1 MGLPFLVEPLLED
14 ETVGIAT
21 FYPQAFSPDGR
32 YIICED
38 TSSDRTILTLDRT
51 DDSCITA
58 FGAGGGGLNLVI
70 DDDGTVYSL
79 DTAGT
84 LCSWPDFARGSQTV
98 LASDALLAVSGGLGL
113 FVMPDDTRKIAWLGG
128 GTGAGSKD
136 ISIYDVETS
145 TLTTVANGT
154 PTGLT
159 QFQQILQDRYGDV
172 WAVGA
177 DTDSIYFQRV
187 IDAGAGSAAPDFN
200 TISDPGQVNYNHI
213 EAYHTS
219 SGWFVVRGGGTDLF
233 LFADA
238 DFSQLAHRSYA
249 VSGSVL
255 NSAQDAGSPFLMG
268 LAPGQTA
275 FWFPGPNSYANGAY
289 SDLHNIVAADLST
302 AATHDITDWD
312 ISDIPDVTRGMVLS
326 THTRLAL
333 ISMQNGDNATAPAY
347 TTVIRYFPAD
357 DVTGGDGDG
366 VTDDDVTIRVWEF
379 SLDGHDFYVLRLG
392 PSETLVYDLT
402 ANMWSSWA
410 SPGRDNW
417 RAHVGTNWVGMRAT
431 TLDRGFGTDVVA
443 GDDATGT
450 LWILDPT
457 TGRDDRTT
465 TDSDAFT
472 RVTTGGIQVTGRDV
486 IPCGAVTID
495 LSIGA
500 PTQTGATIMLE
511 SSDDLGHSWNNH
523 GSNIIAAGDYS
534 ATIEYRSLGTIKA
547 PGRIFRI
554 TDNGATVRLS
564 GADMR

>member
-38 TSSDRTILTLDRT
+38 TSSDRTIWTLDRT

-159 QFQQILQDRYGDV
+159 EFQQLLQDTHGDV
-172 WAVGA
+172 WAVGG
-177 DTDSIYFQRV
+177 DTANIYFQRV
-187 IDAGAGSAAPDFN
+187 IDAGAGSAAADFN
-200 TISDPGQVNYNHI
+200 TVSDPQPTLI
-213 EAYHTS
+213 QLEAYCTA
-219 SGWFVVRGGGTDLF
+219 SGWFVCRGGGTDLY
-233 LFADA
+233 LLDED
-238 DFSQLAHRSYA
+238 DFSVLQHREYA
-249 VSGSVL
+249 TNGSGL
-255 NSAQDAGSPFLMG
+255 NAAILSGSPFLMG

-275 FWFPGPNSYANGAY
+275 FWFVGPDSFANHAY

-312 ISDIPDVTRGMVLS
+312 IGDLPDVTRGMVLS
-326 THTRLAL
+326 TYTRLAL

-366 VTDDDVTIRVWEF
+366 VTDDDVTIRVWGF

-465 TDSDAFT
+465 TDADAFT
-472 RVTTGGIQVTGRDV
+472 RIVTAGIQVTGRDV

-523 GSNIIAAGDYS
+523 GSNIISAGDYS